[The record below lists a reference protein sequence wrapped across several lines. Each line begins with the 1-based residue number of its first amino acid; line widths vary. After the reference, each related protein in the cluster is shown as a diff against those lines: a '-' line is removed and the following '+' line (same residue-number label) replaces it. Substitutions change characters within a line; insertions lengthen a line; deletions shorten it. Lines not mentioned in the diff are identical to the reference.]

1 MDNKLIDTRWSRWSI
16 YLLLGVIIKFL
27 LDVSYSLAY
36 RNYPLFQPISDYAL
50 TILLTFVTL
59 EGVYL
64 VRRYLERKARWE
76 DVPYKRFYLQF
87 GMSLLVTLIFV
98 FGIRWA
104 FVYLFKVFTYVRLFD
119 EIIILILAFIV
130 VLIMVVTELGF
141 FLLNKWR
148 FSLAELERFKKANAE
163 YQFESL
169 RSQVN
174 PHFLFNSLN
183 TLSSLIYESQEKA
196 ESFVREL
203 SDVYRYILENRGRD
217 LVPLKEEIKMAR
229 SYIYLVHIRFEKNLE
244 IHLDVDPTFENHRIP
259 PLTLQLLIENA
270 VKHNIISQKKPLKV
284 EIEIVDDKLIVKNNL
299 QKKITEEYSSKM
311 GLKNIQSRY
320 DFLTN
325 DQIKVTETESEF
337 SVIIPLIQPL

>member
-1 MDNKLIDTRWSRWSI
+1 MDNKLIDNRWSRWTI
-16 YLLLGVIIKFL
+16 YLLLGILIKFL

-36 RNYPLFQPISDYAL
+36 RNYPLFQPIGDYAL

-59 EGVYL
+59 ESVYL
-64 VRRYLERKARWE
+64 VRKFLEKKIQWDDA
-76 DVPYKRFYLQF
+76 PYRRFYLQF
-87 GMSLLVTLIFV
+87 GFSLLVTLGFV

-104 FVYLFKVFTYVRLFD
+104 IVSLFSTFTYVRLFD
-119 EIIILILAFIV
+119 EIIILVVAFIV
-130 VLIMVVTELGF
+130 VLTMVIIELGF

-217 LVPLKEEIKMAR
+217 LVSLKEEINMAR

-244 IHLDVDPTFENHRIP
+244 IRLDVDSSHENHRIP

-270 VKHNIISQKKPLKV
+270 VKHNIISQKKPLTV
-284 EIEIVDDKLIVKNNL
+284 EIGIVGGKLIVKNNL
-299 QKKITEEYSSKM
+299 QKKITEEYSSKT

-320 DFLTN
+320 DFLTKE
-325 DQIKVTETESEF
+325 QIDVTETESEF
-337 SVIIPLIQPL
+337 IVTIPLIQPL